1 MSSNISDL
9 PVPNHHADH
18 GGFSGFSGLLAAF
31 RFLSG
36 RDEAARLAIELADLR
51 SGERLVDIGCGP
63 GVAVH
68 TAHEL
73 GAEVIGVDPATVML
87 RVARLR
93 WLRDARTSWKVGTA
107 ESLPVEDG
115 WANVAW
121 SLATVHHWV
130 DLDAGIVEVQRVLAP
145 GGRFVAIERRIAD
158 PNAEGVASHGW
169 TVEQAE
175 SFGEHCRRHGFVD
188 IATGTHAGTPELVHV
203 VARRP

>member
-31 RFLSG
+31 RFLSV

-93 WLRDARTSWKVGTA
+93 WLRDARTSW
-107 ESLPVEDG
+107 
-115 WANVAW
+115 
-121 SLATVHHWV
+121 
-130 DLDAGIVEVQRVLAP
+130 
-145 GGRFVAIERRIAD
+145 
-158 PNAEGVASHGW
+158 
-169 TVEQAE
+169 
-175 SFGEHCRRHGFVD
+175 
-188 IATGTHAGTPELVHV
+188 
-203 VARRP
+203 